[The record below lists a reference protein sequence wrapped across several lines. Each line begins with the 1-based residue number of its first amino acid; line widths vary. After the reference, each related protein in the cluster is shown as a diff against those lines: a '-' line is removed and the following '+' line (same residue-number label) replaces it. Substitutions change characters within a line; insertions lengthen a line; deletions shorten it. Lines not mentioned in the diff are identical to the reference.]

1 MVFSAPTRLVDL
13 NKNTIEDNA
22 RFFDSEEEVP
32 RQAISMGM
40 KSILGAKRILILA
53 SGIGKAE
60 AVRAMVEGAV
70 DPMVPASILQLHPD
84 VILIADEAALSLIE

>member
-1 MVFSAPTRLVDL
+1 MDL

-22 RFFDSEEEVP
+22 RFFESEDEVP

-53 SGIGKAE
+53 SGANKAE
-60 AVRAMVEGAV
+60 AVRDMLDGPV
-70 DPMVPASILQLHPD
+70 DPMVPASILQLHPS
-84 VILIADEAALSLIE
+84 VTLIADDTAMTLIP